1 MTHTPGPWE
10 AVGQAVYAQTPQ
22 DVDHSRYFGYSE
34 RGPHGFL
41 IAESIPHEA
50 TARLIAASPDLLA
63 ALDGIFTAWYATG
76 DGDSVL
82 AGPAGDVARAAVVKA
97 RGE

>member
-1 MTHTPGPWE
+1 MTHTPGPWK
-10 AVGQAVYAQTPQ
+10 AVGQSVYAQTPQ

-34 RGPHGFL
+34 RGHHGFL

-50 TARLIAASPDLLA
+50 TCRLIAASTDMIDALMQWQWAEANGDEEELNNARISRDA
-63 ALDGIFTAWYATG
+63 AIA
-76 DGDSVL
+76 
-82 AGPAGDVARAAVVKA
+82 KA